1 MKRSLST
8 IAAWSWVTLFIY
20 FIAQVVVAAA
30 WHPAY
35 DWRGNYISD
44 LGNTACGVF
53 SHQYVCSPRHTFM
66 NVVFVGTGALIFL
79 GGFLFA
85 LTFRKRKPALIGF
98 LLLALGGIGS
108 IIVGF
113 VPENTNLPLH
123 SLGALLPFL
132 FGNIG
137 VLIIGLSKL
146 MKTKWLRIY
155 TIVTGCLAITAF
167 FLLGAHVYLGL
178 KDGGMERLTDSAQV
192 IWMII
197 LGFVVLRRADS
208 SNPEL

>member
-1 MKRSLST
+1 MKPISPFVKV
-8 IAAWSWVTLFIY
+8 AAWSWIMLFIY
-20 FIAQVVVAAA
+20 FIAQIVVAAA

-44 LGNTACGVF
+44 LGNTVCGMY
-53 SHQYVCSPRHTFM
+53 SHQFVCSPRHTLM
-66 NVVFVGTGALIFL
+66 NIVFVGTGALIFL

-85 LTFRKRKPALIGF
+85 LTFRRHKAAFVGF

-137 VLIIGLSKL
+137 LLVIGLSRL
-146 MKTKWLRIY
+146 MKTKWLRLY
-155 TIVTGCLAITAF
+155 TIVIGCLAVSAF
-167 FLLGAHVYLGL
+167 FLLSAHAYLGL
-178 KDGGMERLTDSAQV
+178 KAGGMERLTDFTQV
-192 IWMII
+192 IWMMTF
-197 LGFVVLRRADS
+197 GFVVLHKNKSDV
-208 SNPEL
+208 